1 MTDLTDL
8 PHVGDKRAERLREQ
22 GYESAEEVRDA
33 TVEEL
38 AALDGVGEPLA
49 KAMLGE
55 DDSDSY
61 STTKPTKLDKLE
73 DKAIEHAR
81 LPQTKTG
88 VARDLGVPRQRLHKW
103 VSNYPEFAAKF
114 RKARGQAERALILA
128 TMGDRSL
135 LDELLSTADKDI
147 EVDTQFAKFLLA
159 RSFDYRETQEHEI
172 DANVDQNTTVEVEFN
187 EEVVDSPWSPDNQP

>member
-1 MTDLTDL
+1 MTDLTNL

-22 GYESAEEVRDA
+22 GYESAAEVRDA

-55 DDSDSY
+55 GDDDSY
-61 STTKPTKLDKLE
+61 ATTKPTKLDELE
-73 DKAIEHAR
+73 QKAIESAR
-81 LPQTKTG
+81 VPQTKTG
-88 VARDLGVPRQRLHKW
+88 VARDLGVPRQRLHEW
-103 VSNYPEFAAKF
+103 VTNYPEFAEKF

-135 LDELLSTADKDI
+135 LDKLLSTADKDI

-159 RSFDYRETQEHEI
+159 RSFDYRETQEIEHSGEA
-172 DANVDQNTTVEVEFN
+172 DLGGTTTVVLDSEY
-187 EEVVDSPWSPDNQP
+187 VDDE